1 MAKNFKIASILGS
14 IALVCALLIALVN
27 MLTSKTIE
35 NNNSK
40 KELETIQTI
49 FTDYDSSKSEE
60 LKSEDSY
67 IEKKIKACKSDGT
80 VLGYLYTVS
89 GKNAYGSISLMVAI
103 VDNNVYQ
110 VEFLENN
117 QSFASTVYDYLK
129 TTYPS
134 SADTAVHVGAYSST
148 DVKINS
154 LSKNAVT
161 NVDVSC
167 GATYGA
173 TLIKNLVLAALNDGR
188 EA

>member
-1 MAKNFKIASILGS
+1 MAKNFKIASILGA

-27 MLTSKTIE
+27 MLTSNVIAA
-35 NNNSK
+35 NNEK
-40 KELETIQTI
+40 KELETIQAI
-49 FTDYDSSKSEE
+49 YEDYDKEKSVEE
-60 LKSEDSY
+60 AATGDY
-67 IEKKIKACKSDGT
+67 IVKKIKALNSNGET
-80 VLGYLYTVS
+80 LGYLYTVS

-103 VDNNVYQ
+103 KNDSVFQ

-117 QSFASTVYDYLK
+117 QSFASTVYNYLK
-129 TTYPS
+129 TSYPS

-148 DVKINS
+148 DVTIGTLTKDQVS
-154 LSKNAVT
+154 SM
-161 NVDVSC
+161 DVSC

>member
-1 MAKNFKIASILGS
+1 MLKNFKIASILGG

-27 MLTSKTIE
+27 MLTANTIAA
-35 NNNSK
+35 NNEK

-49 FTDYDSSKSEE
+49 FEDYDASKSKEE
-60 LKSEDSY
+60 AANDAL
-67 IEKKIKACKSDGT
+67 IEKKIKAAKADGT

-103 VDNNVYQ
+103 VDNKVYQ

-117 QSFASTVYDYLK
+117 QSFASTVYSYLK

-134 SADTAVHVGAYSST
+134 SADTAVHVGAYST
-148 DVKINS
+148 EDVKINS
-154 LSKNAVT
+154 LSKDAVET
-161 NVDVSC
+161 VDVSC

>member
-1 MAKNFKIASILGS
+1 MAKNFKIASILGG

-27 MLTSKTIE
+27 MLTSNTIAS
-35 NNNSK
+35 NNEK
-40 KELETIQTI
+40 KELETIQAI
-49 FTDYDSSKSEE
+49 FEDYDKDKSEV
-60 LKSEDSY
+60 LKANDSL
-67 IEKKIKACKSDGT
+67 IEKKIKASNSKGE

-103 VDNNVYQ
+103 KNNTVYQ

-129 TTYPS
+129 SSYPS
-134 SADTAVHVGAYSST
+134 SADTAVHVGAYSEQA
-148 DVKINS
+148 INVGS
-154 LSKNAVT
+154 LSKNEVE
-161 NVDVSC
+161 NMDVSC

>member
-1 MAKNFKIASILGS
+1 MGKNFKIASILGG

-27 MLTSKTIE
+27 MLTANTIAS
-35 NNNSK
+35 NNSK
-40 KELETIQTI
+40 KELNTIQAI
-49 FTDYDSSKSEE
+49 FSDYDASKSQVQEAN
-60 LKSEDSY
+60 DSY
-67 IEKKIKACKSDGT
+67 IEKKIKASDSNGK

-103 VDNNVYQ
+103 VDDKVYQ

-117 QSFASTVYDYLK
+117 QSFASTVYTYLK

-154 LSKNAVT
+154 LTKEAVT

>member
-1 MAKNFKIASILGS
+1 MLKNVKIASILGG

-27 MLTSKTIE
+27 MLTSNTIAA
-35 NNNSK
+35 NNAK
-40 KELETIQTI
+40 KELETIQAI
-49 FTDYDSSKSEE
+49 FADYDEEKSEV
-60 LKSEDSY
+60 LSANNPL
-67 IEKKIKACKSDGT
+67 IEKKIKASNSKGE

-103 VDNNVYQ
+103 VDDSVYQ

-117 QSFASTVYDYLK
+117 QSFASTVYSYLK

-134 SADTAVHVGAYSST
+134 SSDTAVHVGAYKTT
-148 DVKINS
+148 DVSIGS
-154 LSKNAVT
+154 LTKENVE

-173 TLIKNLVLAALNDGR
+173 TLIKNLVLSALNDGR

>member
-1 MAKNFKIASILGS
+1 MKSNGKAKIGM
-14 IALVCALLIALVN
+14 LLLDKKGKLEIVEPDRFYDGKGIPNVITQRWLEDEKGQKQAIYQEFGFSMQQEQVN
-27 MLTSKTIE
+27 QKQVS
-35 NNNSK
+35 
-40 KELETIQTI
+40 EL
-49 FTDYDSSKSEE
+49 
-60 LKSEDSY
+60 
-67 IEKKIKACKSDGT
+67 DGHP
-80 VLGYLYTVS
+80 VYT
-89 GKNAYGSISLMVAI
+89 
-103 VDNNVYQ
+103 
-110 VEFLENN
+110 
-117 QSFASTVYDYLK
+117 YLK

-154 LSKNAVT
+154 LTKDAVT